1 MNRLII
7 LGFVWLTSLAVSHVW
22 AGPPTTIDATALND
36 PGSGGGLFA
45 EGCNRALHMRV
56 TEWAVHDEYAGQT
69 PPPGQRWLV
78 LELEVENRIPVDLIF
93 DLDYEEAILIASLTR
108 QGYLLVDGQRVSRR
122 TQFDRE
128 THAIDDGFVLG
139 RIGDT
144 RQGRVVYAIPASGV
158 DTLSFHYY
166 HDDYAALAIPLLGEL
181 AAVTERASADY
192 LQVQRNDLM
201 EIAVGSVEF
210 PDTWHGQIP
219 PEGMS
224 WLAVDLRGR
233 SRWENSADALA
244 LDRDAAIGAKV
255 TLPHVMEYMAA
266 GKLLQAV
273 VDGGHGY
280 VRDTELSSLLDDPVW
295 LPEFMAGGIAV
306 FPVPDDAGYIELVTY
321 FPEFRAA
328 GISSDIRP
336 PLRFTL
342 LDDTTHNKRAE
353 PLVLIEDEP
362 TPVSIHALG
371 YRDRFAGH
379 QAAEGEVLLL
389 VEASMTNLSG
399 VGGMMAVS
407 ERLRPR
413 VPEGELVAAY
423 QRGPVELVEPF
434 WLPANDEPRHFM
446 LLYRFAQPV
455 DSHEFAYSGVSVNS
469 QLNLA
474 VED

>member
-1 MNRLII
+1 MNKLVMIG
-7 LGFVWLTSLAVSHVW
+7 LVWLAGIAVSD
-22 AGPPTTIDATALND
+22 ALADSPSTIDSEALNE
-36 PGSGGGLFA
+36 PVNGGGLFA

-56 TEWAVHDEYAGQT
+56 TEWAVHDEYAGQA
-69 PPPGQRWLV
+69 PPPGQRWLA
-78 LELEVENRIPVDLIF
+78 LELEVENRMPADLIF
-93 DLDYEEAILIASLTR
+93 DLDYEEAVLIASLTR

-122 TQFDRE
+122 TQFDRD
-128 THAIDDGFVLG
+128 TRAIDDGFVLG

-144 RQGRVVYAIPASGV
+144 RQGSVVYAIPASGI

-166 HDDYAALAIPLLGEL
+166 HDDYAALSIPLLGEMAT
-181 AAVTERASADY
+181 AARRAPADNMPM
-192 LQVQRNDLM
+192 QGNDLM
-201 EIAVGSVEF
+201 EIAVVSVKF
-210 PDTWHGQIP
+210 PDRLHGQAP

-233 SRWENSADALA
+233 SRWENPADALA
-244 LDRDAAIGAKV
+244 LDRDAAIDAKV
-255 TLPHVMEYMAA
+255 DLPHVMEYVEA
-266 GKLLQAV
+266 GGLLQAV

-280 VRDTELSSLLDDPVW
+280 VRDAELSSLLDDPVW

-306 FPVPDDAGYIELVTY
+306 FPVPEGTEHIELVTY

-342 LDDTTHNKRAE
+342 LDDAAPTDHAE
-353 PLVLIEDEP
+353 PLALIEDEP
-362 TPVSIHALG
+362 TPVSIHALDF
-371 YRDRFAGH
+371 RDRFAGH

-407 ERLRPR
+407 QRLRPLA
-413 VPEGELVAAY
+413 PEGELVGAY

-446 LLYRFAQPV
+446 LLYRFVQPAEE
-455 DSHEFAYSGVSVNS
+455 HEFAYGGVSVNS
-469 QLNLA
+469 QISLP
-474 VED
+474 VGD

>member
-1 MNRLII
+1 MNRLVMIG
-7 LGFVWLTSLAVSHVW
+7 LVWLAGLATSDVLAD
-22 AGPPTTIDATALND
+22 PPSTIDPEALNE
-36 PGSGGGLFA
+36 SGKQGEVFA

-56 TEWAVHDEYAGQT
+56 TEWAVHDEYAGQA
-69 PPPGQRWLV
+69 PPPGQRWLA
-78 LELEVENRIPVDLIF
+78 LELEVENRMPADLIF
-93 DLDYEEAILIASLTR
+93 DLDYEEAVLIASLER
-108 QGYLLVDGQRVSRR
+108 QGFLLVDGQRVSRR
-122 TQFDRE
+122 TQFDRD

-144 RQGRVVYAIPASGV
+144 RQGSVVYAIPASGI

-166 HDDYAALAIPLLGEL
+166 HDDYAALSIRLLGEMAT
-181 AAVTERASADY
+181 AAGRAPTDNIP
-192 LQVQRNDLM
+192 VQGNDLM
-201 EIAVGSVEF
+201 DIAVVSVEF
-210 PDTWHGQIP
+210 PDSLHGQAP
-219 PEGMS
+219 PEDMS

-233 SRWENSADALA
+233 SRWENPADALA
-244 LDRDAAIGAKV
+244 LDRDAEIDAKV
-255 TLPHVMEYMAA
+255 DLPHVMEYVEA
-266 GKLLQAV
+266 GGLLQAV

-280 VRDTELSSLLDDPVW
+280 VRNAELSSLLDDPVW
-295 LPEFMAGGIAV
+295 LPEVMAGGIAV
-306 FPVPDDAGYIELVTY
+306 FPVPEDAEHIELVTY

-328 GISSDIRP
+328 GILSGIRP

-342 LDDTTHNKRAE
+342 LDDAAPTDHAE
-353 PLVLIEDEP
+353 PLALIEDEP

-379 QAAEGEVLLL
+379 RAAEDEVLLL

-407 ERLRPR
+407 ERLRPL

-446 LLYRFAQPV
+446 LLYRFVQPAEE
-455 DSHEFAYSGVSVNS
+455 HEFAYGGVSINS
-469 QLNLA
+469 QISLP
-474 VED
+474 VGD